1 MLSRF
6 CALAAVIVLVLGTV
20 LVGVLA
26 AVLGI
31 VLVGIVGVLGA
42 VLGAVLILVLGT
54 VLGIV
59 LILVI
64 HDCFLRM
71 IVFAENRRSS
81 LPHPS
86 GFILGFENQTDD
98 EPGQH
103 CRGDAA
109 G

>member
-26 AVLGI
+26 
-31 VLVGIVGVLGA
+31 A

>member
-26 AVLGI
+26 
-31 VLVGIVGVLGA
+31 A

-86 GFILGFENQTDD
+86 EFILGFENQTDD